1 MSPSAQDF
9 KVGQYSSFNIIGETT
24 EAVHKLLM
32 DRYDVTDRPP
42 RLEEDLKFIPKDR
55 EEVIYVYMYRAAQNP
70 NLQRQKRLQLA
81 PVEVPRDDGGSDV
94 FYHRPPLLMD
104 LFYMVAVHSRFR
116 SDAERLLGWVL
127 LTLHHTPKL
136 VYRPRRFLLPDG
148 RKVDSLGR
156 SWNGDVDPDREGL
169 QVEKVSLALV
179 EDLTVGD
186 AINLFTLHE
195 APYRPFLTYR
205 ARVALDGPLV
215 STEGG
220 SSIDMGGR
228 KETERLETAYPHRR
242 SRPSGRIGHPNVP
255 TPISKPPGP
264 KAHNLR
270 KRHQRTPDNESEE

>member
-1 MSPSAQDF
+1 MKIPAPQSF
-9 KVGQYSSFNIIGETT
+9 RVGKYSSPNIIGETT
-24 EAVHKLLM
+24 EAVHKLLL
-32 DRYDVTDRPP
+32 DSYDVSDRPP
-42 RLEEDLKFIPKDR
+42 RLEEDLSFTPKDR

-81 PVEVPRDDGGSDV
+81 PVEVPNDRGGVDV

-104 LFYMVAVHSRFR
+104 LFYLVCVHSRFR

-127 LTLHHTPKL
+127 LTLHYTPKL

-148 RKVDSLGR
+148 RLVDSFGR
-156 SWNGDVDPDREGL
+156 PWQDQVNIEEAGL
-169 QVEKVSLALV
+169 VAEKVSLAQV
-179 EDLTVGD
+179 DDLTVGD

-220 SSIDMGGR
+220 STIEMG
-228 KETERLETAYPHRR
+228 KKDTEMLETNYPHRK
-242 SRPSGRIGHPNVP
+242 SRPSGRIGRPQMP
-255 TPISKPPGP
+255 SRIQEPPGP

-270 KRHQRTPDNESEE
+270 KRHERIADNDSEE